1 MRIYFN
7 NDQYDFMF
15 SNATSISVMTNQTFF
30 DIPNENEVFADT
42 FGVYTRDE
50 LMNQLTILVKNG
62 SIAAW
67 RIKPDG
73 SFSVTAYTKFLDYVI
88 E

>member
-1 MRIYFN
+1 MKIYFN

-15 SNATSISVMTNQTFF
+15 GNATNVSVMTIQTFF
-30 DIPNENEVFADT
+30 DIPFENEVFADT
-42 FGVYTRDE
+42 FGVYTRDD

-73 SFSVTAYTKFLDYVI
+73 SFSVTAYTKLLDYI
-88 E
+88 TE

>member
-1 MRIYFN
+1 MKIYFN

-15 SNATSISVMTNQTFF
+15 SNASNISVMTIQIFF
-30 DIPNENEVFADT
+30 DIPVEDEVFADT

-50 LMNQLTILVKNG
+50 LMNQLTILAKNG

-67 RIKPDG
+67 RMKPDG
-73 SFSVTAYTKFLDYVI
+73 SFSVTAYTKMLDYI
-88 E
+88 TE

>member
-1 MRIYFN
+1 MKIYFN

-15 SNATSISVMTNQTFF
+15 NNATNISVMTIQTFF
-30 DIPNENEVFADT
+30 DIPVDDDVFVDA
-42 FGVYTRDE
+42 FGIYSSSE

-67 RIKPDG
+67 RMKPDG
-73 SFSVTAYTKFLDYVI
+73 SFSVTAYTKMLDYI
-88 E
+88 TE